1 MSVTSQHSGGASWNS
16 MQNGFSGGHAELQ
29 PLVQTTTLSK
39 QKQPLEEVD
48 EPEEEPDEEPPEE
61 EELDDELTSP
71 EEDPPE
77 EPEEEDELE
86 EPDEVLLEEVLPEEE
101 EHAPG
106 VTDITPASW
115 AIQLLL

>member
-1 MSVTSQHSGGASWNS
+1 M
-16 MQNGFSGGHAELQ
+16 
-29 PLVQTTTLSK
+29 PVQE
-39 QKQPLEEVD
+39 PLED
-48 EPEEEPDEEPPEE
+48 TQAIRTGSHLSPCGHLQFPEEAPEE